1 MSNGPGAR
9 GFGVPW
15 QPPGGLGVSWVLAG
29 CSATP
34 GPDAWLEK
42 LQRGGAGTRML
53 SSLSQ
58 VISVV
63 VQALIPVTP
72 AMSMIQPANSGL
84 FALRWLGFSKGPRSK
99 S

>member
-1 MSNGPGAR
+1 MAASWRPWRQLGA
-9 GFGVPW
+9 GW
-15 QPPGGLGVSWVLAG
+15 LQCNSWARRMAG
-29 CSATP
+29 EA
-34 GPDAWLEK
+34 AE
-42 LQRGGAGTRML
+42 GGAGTRML